1 MPGSP
6 VIPCLRY
13 ADAPAAITF
22 LCDAFGFERHAVYA
36 DDLDSSIIHH
46 AQLVLGT
53 EQGRG
58 MVMLG
63 SVKDMEGE
71 SLYTWSTVRDL
82 GGTTACV
89 YMVVPDVDA
98 HCLHARNE
106 GAGVVDEPHDN
117 PGYPG
122 RGYTALDP
130 EGNVWSFGSYDPW
143 APIPDEAG

>member
-1 MPGSP
+1 MPGAP

-13 ADAPAAITF
+13 ADAPAAIDF
-22 LCDAFGFERHAVYA
+22 LCAAFGFTRHAVHPDDA
-36 DDLDSSIIHH
+36 DPTIIHH
-46 AQLVLGT
+46 AQLVLGD
-53 EQGRG
+53 G

-71 SLYTWSTVRDL
+71 SLYTWSTARDL
-82 GGTTACV
+82 GGITACV
-89 YMVVPDVDA
+89 YVVVVDPDA

-106 GAGVVDEPHDN
+106 GAVVVDEPHDN

-143 APIPDEAG
+143 TD

>member
-6 VIPCLRY
+6 AIPCLRY
-13 ADAPAAITF
+13 ANAPAAIDF
-22 LCDAFGFERHAVYA
+22 LCDAFGFSRHAVYP
-36 DDLDSSIIHH
+36 DDVDPHIIHH
-46 AQLVLGT
+46 AQLILG
-53 EQGRG
+53 EG

-71 SLYTWSTVRDL
+71 SLYTWSTARDL
-82 GGTTACV
+82 GGVTACV
-89 YMVVPDVDA
+89 YVVVADPDA

-106 GAGVVDEPHDN
+106 GAVVVDEPHNN

-143 APIPDEAG
+143 SDPA

>member
-6 VIPCLRY
+6 AIPCLRY
-13 ADAPAAITF
+13 ADAPAAIDF
-22 LCDAFGFERHAVYA
+22 LCDAFGFTRHAVYPDDA
-36 DDLDSSIIHH
+36 DPTIIHH
-46 AQLVLGT
+46 AQLILGK
-53 EQGRG
+53 G

-63 SVKDMEGE
+63 SVKDMEDE
-71 SLYTWSTVRDL
+71 SLYTWSTARDL
-82 GGTTACV
+82 GGVTACV
-89 YMVVPDVDA
+89 YVVLADPDA

-106 GAGVVDEPHDN
+106 GAVVVDEPHDN

-143 APIPDEAG
+143 SDPA

>member
-1 MPGSP
+1 MSGSP

-13 ADAPAAITF
+13 ADAPAAIAF
-22 LCDAFGFERHAVYA
+22 LCDAFGFERHVIYA
-36 DDLDSSIIHH
+36 DDLDNSIIHH
-46 AQLVLGT
+46 AQLTLG
-53 EQGRG
+53 EG
-58 MVMLG
+58 MLMLG
-63 SVKDMEGE
+63 SVRDGESE

-89 YMVVPDVDA
+89 YMVVEDGDT

-106 GAGVVDEPHDN
+106 GAVVVDEPHDN

-130 EGNVWSFGSYDPW
+130 EGNVWSFGSFDPW
-143 APIPDEAG
+143 APLQGGRD

>member
-6 VIPCLRY
+6 TIPCLRY
-13 ADAPAAITF
+13 ADAPAAINF
-22 LCDAFGFERHAVYA
+22 LCAAFGFARHAVYP
-36 DDLDSSIIHH
+36 DDTDPAIIHH
-46 AQLVLGT
+46 AQLVL
-53 EQGRG
+53 RDG

-63 SVKDMEGE
+63 SVRDMEGE
-71 SLYTWSTVRDL
+71 SLYTWSTARDL
-82 GGTTACV
+82 GGITACV
-89 YMVVPDVDA
+89 YIVVADPDA

-106 GAGVVDEPHDN
+106 GAVVVDEPHDN

-143 APIPDEAG
+143 AG

>member
-6 VIPCLRY
+6 AIPCLRY
-13 ADAPAAITF
+13 ADAPAAIDF
-22 LCDAFGFERHAVYA
+22 LCAAFGFTVQAVHP
-36 DDLDSSIIHH
+36 DEVDPTIIHH
-46 AQLVLGT
+46 AQLVLGN
-53 EQGRG
+53 G

-63 SVKDMEGE
+63 SVRDMESE
-71 SLYTWSTVRDL
+71 SLYTWSTARDL
-82 GGTTACV
+82 GGVTACV
-89 YMVVPDVDA
+89 YVVVPDPDA

-106 GAGVVDEPHDN
+106 GAVVVDEPHDN

-143 APIPDEAG
+143 TD

>member
-13 ADAPAAITF
+13 ADAPAAIDF
-22 LCDAFGFERHAVYA
+22 LCAAFGFTRHAVHA
-36 DDLDSSIIHH
+36 DDSDSTIIHH
-46 AQLVLGT
+46 AQLVLG
-53 EQGRG
+53 EG

-63 SVKDMEGE
+63 SVKDMEDE
-71 SLYTWSTVRDL
+71 SLYTWSTVREL

-89 YMVVPDVDA
+89 YIVVSDPDA

-106 GAGVVDEPHDN
+106 GAVVVQEPQDN
-117 PGYPG
+117 DGYPG

-143 APIPDEAG
+143 TD

>member
-13 ADAPAAITF
+13 ADAPAAIAF
-22 LCDAFGFERHAVYA
+22 LCDAFGFERHVIYA
-36 DDLDSSIIHH
+36 DDLDNSIIHH
-46 AQLVLGT
+46 AQLTLG
-53 EQGRG
+53 EG
-58 MVMLG
+58 MLMLG
-63 SVKDMEGE
+63 SVRDGESE

-89 YMVVPDVDA
+89 YMVVEDVDA
-98 HCLHARNE
+98 HCLHASNE
-106 GAGVVDEPHDN
+106 GAVVVDEPHDN

-130 EGNVWSFGSYDPW
+130 EGNVWSFGSFDPW
-143 APIPDEAG
+143 APLQGGGD

>member
-13 ADAPAAITF
+13 ADAPAAIAF
-22 LCDAFGFERHAVYA
+22 LCAAFGFQKHAVHA
-36 DDLDSSIIHH
+36 DDVDSGVIHH
-46 AQLVLGT
+46 AQLTLGD
-53 EQGRG
+53 G

-63 SVKDMEGE
+63 SVRDGKGE

-89 YMVVPDVDA
+89 YMVVDDVDA

-106 GAGVVDEPHDN
+106 GAVVVDEPHDN

-143 APIPDEAG
+143 APPPDEGD